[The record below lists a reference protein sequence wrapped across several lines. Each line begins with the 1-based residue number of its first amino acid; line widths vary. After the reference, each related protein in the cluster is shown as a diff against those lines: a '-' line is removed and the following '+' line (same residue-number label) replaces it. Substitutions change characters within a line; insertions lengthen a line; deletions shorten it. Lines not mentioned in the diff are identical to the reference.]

1 MFSYIKNQWL
11 SISLKKKLG
20 AFSVVVILVMGL
32 SIAFNMLVMN
42 FSLESFNVILN
53 DNSLCY
59 DVQES
64 MEQEADAF
72 ELYVRERSW
81 ENAKQYRLACFK
93 TESSID
99 ALPFDYDVI
108 GPERYARTW
117 NIKNG
122 YEGYQ
127 YFRDQVLHMDQ
138 SDDGFVMQLYRVY
151 GMQGYLQTYARRL
164 MQSTLKEGKRSYQEK
179 VPLLYDLPY
188 MIMACSVLMIIT
200 VICLTKLLSD
210 TLIAPMVKLAHSSRE
225 IARNDFGGEDL
236 VVENRDEMGELVQAF
251 NKMKHATEGYI
262 NTLKEKNEMA
272 ERLHKEEVE
281 RIEMEKRLDAARL
294 ELLKSQINPHFLFNT
309 LNMISCM
316 AKLEEAQTT
325 ERMISS
331 LGNLF
336 RYNLKTSE
344 QIVPL
349 DQELKV
355 VQDYMYIQQMR
366 FGSRIAYDCRL
377 EVDEEETIIPAFT
390 LQPIVENAII
400 HGLSKKEQGGK
411 ILLKIWKEGNKVII
425 SVADTGVGM
434 SQESLLKLRGALKAG
449 GTARVGIGLGN
460 ICRRIHAMYK
470 NGDFRIYS
478 SQGNGTVVQVT
489 VPQDEHV
496 EMDNRNQETT

>member
-1 MFSYIKNQWL
+1 MFRYIKNLWL
-11 SISLKKKLG
+11 TISLKKKLG
-20 AFSVVVILVMGL
+20 TFSIIVILVMGL
-32 SIAFNMLVMN
+32 SIAFNILIMN
-42 FSLESFNVILN
+42 FSLDSFNVILN

-59 DVQES
+59 DVQEAL
-64 MEQEADAF
+64 EQEASAF
-72 ELYVRERSW
+72 EEYIRDRSW
-81 ENAKQYRLACFK
+81 ERAKEYRLACFK
-93 TESSID
+93 TEESIK
-99 ALPFDYDVI
+99 ALPFQYTDI
-108 GPERYARTW
+108 NQERYARTW

-122 YEGYQ
+122 YEGYRV
-127 YFRDQVLHMDQ
+127 FRDEVLHMNPEDR
-138 SDDGFVMQLYRVY
+138 GFVDKLYKVY

-164 MQSTLKEGKRSYQEK
+164 MQATLKEGKSSYQQK
-179 VPLLYDLPY
+179 VPVLYYIPS
-188 MIMACSVLMIIT
+188 MIMAYSIVMIIT
-200 VICLTKLLSD
+200 VICLTKLLSN
-210 TLIAPMVKLAHSSRE
+210 TLINPMVRLAHCSRK
-225 IARNDFGGEDL
+225 IARNDFSGND
-236 VVENRDEMGELVQAF
+236 VTVENKDEMGELVQAF
-251 NKMKHATEGYI
+251 NKMKHATEGHI
-262 NTLKEKNEMA
+262 NTLKEKNEIA
-272 ERLHKEEVE
+272 ERLHKEELG

-309 LNMISCM
+309 LNMIACM
-316 AKLEEAQTT
+316 AKLEEADTT

-331 LGNLF
+331 MSSLF

-349 DQELKV
+349 AQELKV
-355 VQDYMYIQQMR
+355 VEDYMYIQQMR

-434 SQESLLKLRGALKAG
+434 TQESLLKRRGALKAG